1 MGVFS
6 LRSGRRTALR
16 QIADRVL
23 EAPDLPSLTRLL
35 TEDLPRALDAR
46 DATLLLW
53 DRRLEGFEGL
63 DLGEGGRLRTFS
75 PEVTGPGGPKTRWLL
90 SEGQLVETSP
100 EAHERMLVPLLARS
114 GLVGML
120 VLGPAPRRRKP
131 VNDAEARLV
140 SVVAARA
147 AIAVENHAYQK
158 ELIASERLAALGT
171 MAGML
176 AHDFR
181 GPMTLIRGWA
191 ETLLEDDTPPPE
203 VQAQARAIVEAVDR
217 LERMTGETLDF
228 VQGAERLVLRPF
240 PLGVLLAEL
249 AAGIEQELPGLTV
262 ERDFDL
268 RGGRRGTFDVDKIRR
283 AVSNIAA
290 NARDAMGGRGRLL
303 LSARTETLAGAN
315 GPTEQLVLVV
325 ADEGPGVPPE
335 IRDRVFEPFVTHGKK
350 RGTGLGLAVAC
361 AASRTT
367 GAASNCS
374 PRPRPPRTVRAS
386 ASPCPSSTRPRA
398 GGRIAPCVP
407 FAARLSP
414 LFSSPP
420 AGPTT
425 RQRSSR

>member
-6 LRSGRRTALR
+6 LRSGRRTALE

-23 EAPDLPSLTRLL
+23 EAPDLLSLTRLL
-35 TEDLPRALDAR
+35 TEHLPRALDAR

-63 DLGEGGRLRTFS
+63 DVGEGGRLRTFS
-75 PEVTGPGGPKTRWLL
+75 PEVSGPGGPKTRWLL

-100 EAHERMLVPLLARS
+100 EAQEGMLVPLLARS

-131 VNDAEARLV
+131 VNEAEARLV

-171 MAGML
+171 MASML

-191 ETLLEDDTPPPE
+191 ETLLGDDTPPSE
-203 VQAQARAIVEAVDR
+203 VPARARAIVEAVDR

-228 VQGAERLVLRPF
+228 VRGAERLVRRPF

-268 RGGRRGTFDVDKIRR
+268 RGGRRGTFDVDKIHR
-283 AVSNIAA
+283 AVSNVAA

-303 LSARTETLAGAN
+303 LSARIETLPGAD
-315 GPTEQLVLVV
+315 GEAEQLVLVI
-325 ADEGPGVPPE
+325 ADEGPGVAPE
-335 IRDRVFEPFVTHGKK
+335 IRDRVFEPFVTLGKK
-350 RGTGLGLAVAC
+350 RGTGLGLAVARRFVEDHGGSLELL
-361 AASRTT
+361 APPAPPAHGASFRLTLPLAPPGEHASRR
-367 GAASNCS
+367 GE
-374 PRPRPPRTVRAS
+374 
-386 ASPCPSSTRPRA
+386 
-398 GGRIAPCVP
+398 AP
-407 FAARLSP
+407 
-414 LFSSPP
+414 
-420 AGPTT
+420 
-425 RQRSSR
+425 